1 MWKLFQ
7 QQLSRNIVYSST
19 VVAVLWLVWGR
30 RWSDEDYIPEEC
42 HRDQGDT
49 PSDGG
54 TLQHI
59 VWTCISILILDI
71 LMSIIFSPEYML
83 AADTSIHIL
92 ISIFVELL
100 CWDLR
105 SINGKSSRNTTIKIK
120 THSCHKLQ
128 PTIKA
133 SSNSMQWSI
142 GNHFLNL
149 LHWKNAWSWYFWIF
163 LKTCVVCCP
172 DLFIW

>member
-7 QQLSRNIVYSST
+7 QQLSRNFVDSST

-92 ISIFVELL
+92 ISNFVELL

-128 PTIKA
+128 PTTKA
-133 SSNSMQWSI
+133 SSKWSI
-142 GNHFLNL
+142 GINFLNL